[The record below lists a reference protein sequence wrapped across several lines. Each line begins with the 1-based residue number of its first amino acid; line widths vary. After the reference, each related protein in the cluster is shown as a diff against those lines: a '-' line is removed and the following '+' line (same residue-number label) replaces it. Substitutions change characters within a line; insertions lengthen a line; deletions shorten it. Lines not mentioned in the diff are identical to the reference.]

1 MANIRAALY
10 CRVSTTDQTN
20 ALQIRELT
28 EYVQRGGW
36 ELVGTYQDTIS
47 GTKASRPGLDRLMA
61 DARLRKFD
69 AVLVYKLDRWGRS
82 LEHCVS
88 GIQELQSLGIRFIA
102 VSQGLDTDESNPTS
116 KLLMHILASVAEF
129 ERSLIRERVSAGIKG
144 RPAGRHTV
152 GQAHWETENAC

>member
-10 CRVSTTDQTN
+10 CRVSTTDQNN

-28 EYVQRGGW
+28 EYVQRRGW
-36 ELVGTYQDTIS
+36 ELVGTYEDMIS
-47 GTKASRPGLDRLMA
+47 GMKASRPGLERLMA

-82 LEHCVS
+82 LVHCVN

-102 VSQGLDTDESNPTS
+102 ISQALDTDQSSPTAA
-116 KLLMHILASVAEF
+116 LLMHILAAVPNSSV
-129 ERSLIRERVSAGIKG
+129 S
-144 RPAGRHTV
+144 
-152 GQAHWETENAC
+152 